1 MSKVLNDIADTGIKT
16 VYHLDYCKVI
26 VCKDD
31 KAYMYKND
39 NGNITLMDG
48 DKVIVFQCNPKEFE
62 TALEHSSVENVQ
74 IGMKCQN

>member
-48 DKVIVFQCNPKEFE
+48 DKVRVFQCNPKEFE
-62 TALEHSSVENVQ
+62 KALEHSSVENVQ
-74 IGMKCQN
+74 IGMKC